1 MVKLKPLITNIFI
14 SLGVG
19 LLAAWVTMG
28 AMQIY
33 DDVNKPALSPPPSVF
48 PVVWSI
54 LFLLM
59 GISAYLIYISVS
71 EKKQKA
77 LTVYGLQLVVNFI
90 WPILFF
96 NCQCYLLAFLWL
108 IFLCVLILFMIDLF
122 YQIKP
127 IAGWLQI
134 PYLLWVIFAG
144 YLDFMVY
151 SLNR

>member
-96 NCQCYLLAFLWL
+96 NGQCYLLAFLWL